1 MARSSFCLCEYQAQ
15 RIVELEV
22 AKFWLDFWSVS
33 LILDS
38 LLGRSNLHI
47 ISFQQAGVRVLG
59 LVTPLICDR
68 MFGDEG
74 TYMKCQHE
82 TENEDKLEDQD

>member
-1 MARSSFCLCEYQAQ
+1 MTRSIFCVYEYEVW
-15 RIVELEV
+15 RSVELEV

-33 LILDS
+33 LILDN

-47 ISFQQAGVRVLG
+47 ISFQQPGVKMVD

-68 MFGDEG
+68 MFGDMG
-74 TYMKCQHE
+74 MYVKCQHE